1 MTTNIAAS
9 AKKASR
15 GAAPALNDTSGRGP
29 DFVAALERGL
39 TVLETFGRGRE
50 RLTLSEVAA
59 HTKLSRGTARRF
71 LLTLV
76 ELQFLASD
84 GKNFWL
90 TPKVLNL
97 SHGYLT
103 SFGRGEVAR
112 PVLQAVSDRFQE
124 SCSMAVLEGAD
135 VVYVARVE
143 ARRVFS
149 SRIDVGTRLP
159 AHCSSLGRVLL
170 AALPE
175 DQFEAW
181 MARHDLVAWT
191 ERTITDPGRFRA
203 RIQDVRRARHAI
215 IDGEIEL
222 GSRSIAVPI
231 VNRSGATVAALN
243 IGTSAARVSL
253 DQLRRTFLP
262 VLREAAQQIGGAL
275 DGW

>member
-1 MTTNIAAS
+1 M
-9 AKKASR
+9 
-15 GAAPALNDTSGRGP
+15 
-29 DFVAALERGL
+29 
-39 TVLETFGRGRE
+39 
-50 RLTLSEVAA
+50 
-59 HTKLSRGTARRF
+59 
-71 LLTLV
+71 

-90 TPKVLNL
+90 TPRVLDL
-97 SHGYLT
+97 SHGYLS
-103 SFGRGEVAR
+103 SFGRGDVAR
-112 PVLQAVSDRFQE
+112 PILQAVSEKFQE

-135 VVYVARVE
+135 VIYVARVE

-181 MARHDLVAWT
+181 LGRHELTAWT
-191 ERTITDPGRFRA
+191 ERTITDPGRFQA
-203 RIQDVRRARHAI
+203 RIQEVRRARHAI
-215 IDGEIEL
+215 IDGEMEL
-222 GSRSIAVPI
+222 GIRSIAVPI
-231 VNRSGATVAALN
+231 VNRLGATVAALN

-253 DQLRRTFLP
+253 DQLRRTLLP
-262 VLREAAQQIGGAL
+262 ALREAAQQIGAAL

>member
-1 MTTNIAAS
+1 MNEPPT
-9 AKKASR
+9 
-15 GAAPALNDTSGRGP
+15 RGP
-29 DFVAALERGL
+29 DFVTALERGL
-39 TVLETFGRGRE
+39 GVLETFGRGRE
-50 RLTLSEVAA
+50 RLTLTEVAA

-90 TPKVLNL
+90 TPRVLDL
-97 SHGYLT
+97 SHGYLS
-103 SFGRGEVAR
+103 SFGRGDVAR
-112 PVLQAVSDRFQE
+112 PILQAVSEKFQE

-135 VVYVARVE
+135 VIYVARVE

-149 SRIDVGTRLP
+149 SRIDIGTRLP

-181 MARHDLVAWT
+181 LGRHELTAWT
-191 ERTITDPGRFRA
+191 ERTITDPGRLRA
-203 RIQDVRRARHAI
+203 RIQEVRRARHAI
-215 IDGEIEL
+215 IDGEMEL
-222 GSRSIAVPI
+222 GIRSIAVPI
-231 VNRSGATVAALN
+231 VNRLGATVAALN

-253 DQLRRTFLP
+253 DQMRRTLLP
-262 VLREAAQQIGGAL
+262 ALREAAQQIGAAL

>member
-1 MTTNIAAS
+1 VTADFAAS
-9 AKKASR
+9 AKKTSQHPVLALDD
-15 GAAPALNDTSGRGP
+15 APGRGP
-29 DFVAALERGL
+29 DFVTALERGL
-39 TVLETFGRGRE
+39 AVLETFGRGRE
-50 RLTLSEVAA
+50 RLTLTQVATY
-59 HTKLSRGTARRF
+59 TKLSRGTARRF

-76 ELQFLASD
+76 ELQFLATD
-84 GKNFWL
+84 GKIFWL

-97 SHGYLT
+97 SHGYMT

-112 PVLQAVSDRFQE
+112 PVLQSVSAKFQE
-124 SCSMAVLEGAD
+124 SCSMAVLEGPD

-170 AALPE
+170 AALAE
-175 DQFEAW
+175 EQFEAW
-181 MARHDLVAWT
+181 MARHELAAWT
-191 ERTITDPGRFRA
+191 ERTITDPERFRA
-203 RIQDVRRARHAI
+203 RIQEVRRARHAI
-215 IDGEIEL
+215 IDGEMEL

-231 VNRSGATVAALN
+231 VNRLGVTVAALN

-262 VLREAAQQIGGAL
+262 VLRDAALQIGGAL